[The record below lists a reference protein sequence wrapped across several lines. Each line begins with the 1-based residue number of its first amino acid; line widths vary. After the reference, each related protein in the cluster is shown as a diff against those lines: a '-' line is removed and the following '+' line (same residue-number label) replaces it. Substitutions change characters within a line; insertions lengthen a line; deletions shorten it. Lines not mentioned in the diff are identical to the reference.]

1 MVLPAGK
8 ASPPRVD
15 PFNFPMPNRKD
26 LMSLSSIDYDK
37 DNMKTT
43 TVKFQTRRADS
54 LNLFVTD
61 IEGM

>member
-1 MVLPAGK
+1 
-8 ASPPRVD
+8 
-15 PFNFPMPNRKD
+15 MPNRKD
-26 LMSLSSIDYDK
+26 LMSLSSINYDK